1 MLNRNML
8 NKLSAMLIKQ
18 EKRRLFML
26 SFGSILL
33 SISEA
38 FSIGIIIPIINLFI
52 APEKIKT
59 FKIISKLY
67 WLSGAKDASS
77 FLNILIICAFLL
89 FVFKLAYSIFM
100 LYEQQNIIGQIYNR
114 LTTRALDSYLK
125 KTYAF
130 HLLNNSTVLF
140 KNVSSEV
147 SNFVYYFL
155 SPVTSIGSEVII
167 SVSICILLLFAYPA
181 LMVILFSTIA
191 VLVLFVNLFLRKRI
205 KSYARER
212 EVFSE
217 QMYKTALESLGAIK
231 DIQVFNAH
239 DLFVEKYFNA
249 TKRYTNG
256 FMRFSVVSGLPRYIF
271 EMAMFTFVLA
281 VILLSPYL
289 HKTAGELIPMLTVL
303 GVASLRLLPSFSRIY
318 TNLNLFQYGT
328 NSLELVYE
336 ILAQERSKTI
346 AGQVDCAEDSI
357 TKNQSLILLNNVTFY
372 YKEDTP
378 AILENFNLSIYANHN
393 VAFVGKTGSG
403 KSTLV
408 DIIMGL
414 LIPVK
419 GALCYKGMIIKP
431 ENVIDYRKNIG
442 YVPQSIFLV
451 DDTISANIAF
461 GASRE
466 HIDFK
471 RLEYAVKVSQ
481 LESFIRELPEG
492 VNTLVGE
499 RGVRISGGQRQR
511 IGIARALY
519 RDPGVFIFD
528 EATSALDVHT
538 EANLYSSLRALK
550 KTILI
555 VTHRLSTIENA
566 DIIYVLNRGKIIES
580 GNFKELSRDS
590 EFFQLVSKPD
600 NEPAAE

>member
-1 MLNRNML
+1 MKELLKKIRFIL
-8 NKLSAMLIKQ
+8 EKSEKKKIIFLAIGALILSL
-18 EKRRLFML
+18 
-26 SFGSILL
+26 
-33 SISEA
+33 SEA

-52 APEKIKT
+52 APEKIQT

-100 LYEQQNIIGQIYNR
+100 LYEQQSIIGQIYNR

-167 SVSICILLLFAYPA
+167 SASICVLLLFAYPA
-181 LMVILFSTIA
+181 LMVILFSAIA
-191 VLVLFVNLFLRKRI
+191 ILVLFVNLFLRKRI

-256 FMRFSVVSGLPRYIF
+256 FMRFSVVSGLPLYIF

-318 TNLNLFQYGT
+318 TNLNLFQYGI

-336 ILAQERSKTI
+336 ILAQERSETT
-346 AGQVDCAEDSI
+346 AGQVDYVEDSI

-372 YKEDTP
+372 YKQDTP

-414 LIPVK
+414 LIPAK
-419 GALCYKGMIIKP
+419 GVLCYKGMIINP

-451 DDTISANIAF
+451 DDTIFANIAF
-461 GASRE
+461 GVSRE
-466 HIDFK
+466 QVDLK
-471 RLEYAVKVSQ
+471 RLEYAVKISQ
-481 LESFIRELPEG
+481 LESFIQELP
-492 VNTLVGE
+492 
-499 RGVRISGGQRQR
+499 
-511 IGIARALY
+511 
-519 RDPGVFIFD
+519 
-528 EATSALDVHT
+528 
-538 EANLYSSLRALK
+538 
-550 KTILI
+550 
-555 VTHRLSTIENA
+555 
-566 DIIYVLNRGKIIES
+566 
-580 GNFKELSRDS
+580 
-590 EFFQLVSKPD
+590 
-600 NEPAAE
+600 